1 MGKLDL
7 VSSQYAHVSLRS
19 RANVFPYDRGRDPAD
34 AFFVQPSSTTAVG
47 PRCCISLSS
56 LIGPATIDLSAR
68 PRARHCASSD
78 SFTAHLRHLEP
89 LYGKLD

>member
-7 VSSQYAHVSLRS
+7 VSSQYAHVSLRN
-19 RANVFPYDRGRDPAD
+19 RANVFPYDRGRDPAN
-34 AFFVQPSSTTAVG
+34 AVG
-47 PRCCISLSS
+47 PRCCNSLSS